1 MTIIEQLKKGDEATM
16 KALYLEHKQGFLAF
30 AQKYNL
36 PQDEVND
43 VYQDAFV
50 ALVENAMKG
59 KIDHLKVQ
67 IKTYL
72 FAIGKYMIYSRL
84 KTKTVPLSGLE
95 GWDETHEIE
104 EIDAKDEKLQ
114 LMERAFKSLG
124 EQCYSILN
132 LFYYQ
137 EKSLD
142 EILLV
147 TTYQSKDVLKTQKSR
162 CIKQLRD
169 LMIKQ

>member
-1 MTIIEQLKKGDEATM
+1 MRAV
-16 KALYLEHKQGFLAF
+16 YLEHKEGFLAF

-36 PQDEVND
+36 PQDTLND

-50 ALVENAMKG
+50 ALVENAVKG

-72 FAIGKYMIYSRL
+72 FAIGKYMIYSRM
-84 KTKTVPLSGLE
+84 KTKTFTLSGLE
-95 GWDETHEIE
+95 GWDETHIIE
-104 EIDAKDEKLQ
+104 EIDEKDEKLQ
-114 LMERAFKSLG
+114 LMERALKSLG
-124 EQCYSILN
+124 ERCYHILN

-142 EILLV
+142 EILLESS
-147 TTYQSKDVLKTQKSR
+147 YQSKDVLKSQKSR

-169 LMIKQ
+169 IMINQ